1 MEKLL
6 QLFGILA
13 GVGGALLAATA
24 VAMRLAGNHLV
35 GRFEAL
41 TLLQGGMAAMVF
53 ACFCL
58 LLVLV
63 NRR

>member
-1 MEKLL
+1 MEKML
-6 QLFGILA
+6 QLLGILA
-13 GVGGALLAATA
+13 GIGGALLAAVA
-24 VAMRLAGNHLV
+24 GAMRLAGNHLV

>member
-1 MEKLL
+1 MERFL

-13 GVGGALLAATA
+13 GIGGALLTA
-24 VAMRLAGNHLV
+24 VAGAMRLAGNHLV

-41 TLLQGGMAAMVF
+41 TLLQGGVAAMVF

-58 LLVLV
+58 LLVLA